1 MTPFRLLRAV
11 LPLLLAV
18 PAAAQSPALPW
29 PDPPPIAAS
38 RARVAAITTLGRD
51 LFFDPALSASGRV
64 ACATCHDPRFG
75 FSPAN
80 AEAVQP
86 GGATLEQV
94 GTRAVPSLSYAQFS
108 PSFSEH
114 YYESDEDGD
123 GSVDAGPTGGFT
135 WDGRASRA
143 RDQAR
148 IPLLAPNEMANASP
162 AAVVTRLA
170 SGPHAAA
177 LRTLYGQDLFA
188 DPDRAFDAVLDALE
202 VFQQDQATFAP
213 FTSKY
218 DAWLRGSAQLT
229 AAEDR
234 GRRLFE
240 DPGKGNCAQCHIS
253 RPSGSGALPLFT
265 DYGLVALGVPRNV
278 AIPANRDPGYFD
290 LGLCGPERRDLTDH
304 PDYCGLFKTPS
315 LRNVALRRSFFHN
328 GVMHSLR
335 DAVAFYVE
343 RDVAPQRWYPT
354 DAHGV
359 VRKFDDLPE
368 RFWENVNDEPPF
380 GGEAGDAPRLSPA
393 EIDDVVAFLQTL
405 TDGYTPR

>member
-1 MTPFRLLRAV
+1 MTPFRLRALV
-11 LPLLLAV
+11 PLLLTV
-18 PAAAQSPALPW
+18 PAVAQSPALPW
-29 PDPPPIAAS
+29 PDPPPVADS
-38 RARVAAITTLGRD
+38 RARVAAITALGRD

-64 ACATCHDPRFG
+64 ACATCHDPRLG

-80 AEAVQP
+80 AKAVQP
-86 GGATLEQV
+86 GGATLAQV
-94 GTRAVPSLSYAQFS
+94 GTRAVPSLTYAEFS

-148 IPLLAPNEMANASP
+148 IPLLAANEMANASP
-162 AAVVTRLA
+162 TAVVARLA
-170 SGPHAAA
+170 DGPHAAA
-177 LRTLYGQDLFA
+177 LRTLYGQDVFA
-188 DPDRAFDAVLDALE
+188 HRDRAFEAVLEALE

-240 DPGKGNCAQCHIS
+240 DPEKGNCAQCHIS

-265 DYGLVALGVPRNV
+265 DYGLVALGVPRNA
-278 AIPANRDPGYFD
+278 AIPANRDPRYFD
-290 LGLCGPERRDLTDH
+290 LGLCGPERRDLADH
-304 PDYCGLFKTPS
+304 AEYCGLFKTPS

-328 GVMHSLR
+328 GVIHDLR

-343 RDVAPQRWYPT
+343 RDVAPARWYPT
-354 DAHGV
+354 DAQGA

-368 RFWENVNDEPPF
+368 QYWANVNDEPPF
-380 GGEAGDAPRLSPA
+380 GGAPGDAPRLSPA

-405 TDGYTPR
+405 TDGYTPQ